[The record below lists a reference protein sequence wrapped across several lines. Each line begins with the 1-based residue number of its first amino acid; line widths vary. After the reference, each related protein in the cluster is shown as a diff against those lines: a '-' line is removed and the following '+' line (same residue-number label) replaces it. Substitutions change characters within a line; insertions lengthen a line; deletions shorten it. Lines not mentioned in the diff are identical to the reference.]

1 MTHFTRDELDRLAR
15 TPEQEMAD
23 ALAEGPATTRAT
35 YDALERRFR
44 GGLRGFARW
53 EAGSLAALAAAGPGA
68 TDRIQAL
75 ATTEVWR
82 IAARNGVT
90 ADDEAV
96 VTARHGEAIETAA
109 TDAADA
115 AAVLALYRRIE
126 GSFLRLHDAH
136 RDTVS
141 AIWAALH
148 DVAGREGLEACLR
161 QLADE
166 TLLVWMA
173 RDLPLPFE
181 DRVREWA
188 AVLTGNFARVHI
200 DEHADRVVFVQDP
213 CGTCTR
219 QILDAHD
226 ADDPLPTIAP
236 WAPGQVGH
244 DDVPLYRAHVGLMHW
259 LMPKERLGHP
269 WPEIRCPA
277 GSGTGPCRID
287 LLRTPA

>member
-23 ALAEGPATTRAT
+23 ALADGPAAARAT
-35 YDALERRFR
+35 YDAVERRFR

-53 EAGSLAALAAAGPGA
+53 EAGSLAALAAAAAVDPGA
-68 TDRIQAL
+68 VDRLQAL
-75 ATTEVWR
+75 ATTEAWR
-82 IAARNGVT
+82 IAAHNGVT
-90 ADDEAV
+90 AGDEAV
-96 VTARHGEAIETAA
+96 VTARHGEAVEASASDT
-109 TDAADA
+109 TDAAA
-115 AAVLALYRRIE
+115 ALALYRRIE

-141 AIWAALH
+141 AIWSALH
-148 DVAGREGLEACLR
+148 EVAGREGLEACLR
-161 QLADE
+161 RLADE

-188 AVLTGNFARVHI
+188 TVLTANFARVRI
-200 DEHADRVVFVQDP
+200 DEHPDRVTFVQDP

-219 QILDAHD
+219 QILDAG
-226 ADDPLPTIAP
+226 DPLPAIAP
-236 WAPGQVGH
+236 WAPVQVGH

-259 LMPKERLGHP
+259 LMPTERLGHP
-269 WPEIRCPA
+269 WPEIRCPT

>member
-1 MTHFTRDELDRLAR
+1 MTLFTRDELDRLAR
-15 TPEQEMAD
+15 TPEEQMTD
-23 ALAEGPATTRAT
+23 ALAEGPAAARAT

-53 EAGSLAALAAAGPGA
+53 EAGSLAALGAAPGA
-68 TDRIQAL
+68 VDYLLAL
-75 ATTEVWR
+75 ATTEAWR
-82 IAARNGVT
+82 IAAHNGVAT
-90 ADDEAV
+90 GDRAV
-96 VTARHGEAIETAA
+96 VTARHGERMETVAGAEGAA
-109 TDAADA
+109 EAM
-115 AAVLALYRRIE
+115 ALYLRIE

-161 QLADE
+161 RLADE

-181 DRVREWA
+181 ERVREWA
-188 AVLTGNFARVHI
+188 AVLTGNFALVHI
-200 DEHADRVVFVQDP
+200 AEHADRVTFVQDP

-219 QILDAHD
+219 QILDAGGD
-226 ADDPLPTIAP
+226 GDDGPATIPP
-236 WAPGQVGH
+236 WAAEHVGH

-259 LMPKERLGHP
+259 LMPTERVGHP
-269 WPEIRCPA
+269 WPEIRCPV